1 MLTGTARHSPMV
13 ARSRCTRQVGVLQC
27 IPTWLSVKGFAKVPH
42 ILLPGRGARCPAPCR
57 AYIVGVLVGWSYRNI
72 GSTSWVLT
80 GFGHK
85 LAKGGLTMPVRAAG
99 RVSSCMRSDW
109 RMLVLTTSYPRSKI
123 RGASAA

>member
-27 IPTWLSVKGFAKVPH
+27 IPTWLFVKGFAKVPH

-85 LAKGGLTMPVRAAG
+85 LAK
-99 RVSSCMRSDW
+99 RSIDN
-109 RMLVLTTSYPRSKI
+109 
-123 RGASAA
+123 ASACCGESFVLHALRLADACLDNKLPSE